1 MIKFYKKQLFLTGL
15 LLVFSLVTFAQVK
28 VTGVV
33 KDTEGQ
39 TMPGVTVAVKGT
51 TEAVSTTDNGKFTIN
66 APANGVLT
74 FSFIGYNSKDVSL
87 GGKTNLTVVLSA
99 SSKALN
105 EVVVVGYGT
114 QKKVN
119 VSGAV
124 NTVSTKQLTNR
135 PLTSLTSA
143 LEGVVPGVTIIARP
157 GDAGGSTTSGSLGN
171 DGVSINVRGRGNLGT
186 SSPLFVVDGVPIT
199 GGDFSRINPNDVE
212 SISVLKDASASSIYG
227 SRAAYG
233 VILVTTKKGKDGQA
247 VINYNAYYGIQTP
260 TVLPKWLGSYDFATL
275 TNEALANAGK
285 SPRFS
290 ASDLQKIK
298 DQSDPDHFPD
308 NDWYKLTLRESAP
321 MTEHE
326 INISGGG
333 KTRYFLGGS
342 FFDQNSLLPGKA
354 LQRYSFRSNIESP
367 VSDKFK
373 IGSNVSYIRDGLD
386 NKSGNVNFTTLNR
399 EVPLMV
405 NKQSNG
411 EWGSI
416 DGGIPDGTLASGN
429 PLRTLAE
436 GGRNAYTTN
445 RFIGS
450 VNGTYTPIKGL
461 DVNGLVSYNYFSSV
475 ASAFTSTIDPILNF
489 NTGAPISGTGVSPN
503 QLDEAWENTGKLLTQ
518 VTASYEKTVG
528 KHYAKL
534 LGGASYEQYSDR
546 KIEVI
551 RKNFP
556 SNDLNSINAGSSDPL
571 NTTSTGGI
579 QKNAIESVF
588 GRFNYS
594 YNDRYLFEASM
605 RVDASSQFAPG
616 HRSGAYPSFSGAWR
630 ISQEDFMKNV
640 TWLSELKLR
649 GSWGKLGNISNVGNY
664 DFYDGINTGTAVILD
679 QSKQDGAWQGKLPN
693 NTLSWEKINMT
704 NVGLDAGFFNNKLN
718 LQVDAFNKITNG
730 ILLVNPSL
738 PDEAGLTYDPNAP
751 NDPLKTTAPSV
762 NLAKV
767 QNKGFEISLNY
778 NGHIQDFK
786 YSVGGNVSRIWNKVL
801 NLGGQ
806 GDQVSGYYVNRV
818 GAAIGSFYMWQADGL
833 FATNADVAN
842 HATQSTSTKAGDIK
856 YVDQNGDGKIDGDD
870 RVIAGNDVPYFT
882 YGVNLSASYKNFDF
896 SLIGQGVG
904 NVKVYLEQEA
914 SQAFFNGA
922 GVKEYVL
929 GRWTAANPNPNAV
942 YPRLLSSADNTQNL
956 KQSSFWLFNADYF
969 RVKALTIGYTLP
981 KKVLESIHIKGLR
994 VYASSNNPFTIR
1006 GDKRLKDFDPETAS
1020 QRASYPQLKT
1030 YSFGVNLTL

>member
-1 MIKFYKKQLFLTGL
+1 MIKFYKKQAFLTGL
-15 LLVFSLVTFAQVK
+15 LLMISLISFAQAPI
-28 VTGVV
+28 TGVI
-33 KDTEGQ
+33 KDAESGQ
-39 TMPGVTVAVKGT
+39 TLPGVVVKVKGT
-51 TEAVSTTDNGKFTIN
+51 TAAVSTNADGKFTIS
-66 APANGVLT
+66 APADGVLT
-74 FSFIGYNSKDVSL
+74 CSFLGYTAKDVSI
-87 GGKTNLTVVLSA
+87 GGKTNITITLSA
-99 SSKALN
+99 STKGLN
-105 EVVVVGYGT
+105 EVVVIGYGT

-124 NTVSTKQLTNR
+124 NTVSAKQLTNR
-135 PLTSLTSA
+135 PVTSLTSA
-143 LEGVVPGVTIIARP
+143 LEGVVPGMAIVGRP
-157 GDAGGSTTSGSLGN
+157 GDAGGKTSAGNLGG
-171 DGVSINVRGRGNLGT
+171 DDVSINVRGRGNLGT

-199 GGDFSRINPNDVE
+199 SGDFARINPNDVE

-247 VINYNAYYGIQTP
+247 IMNYNAYYGIQKA

-275 TNEALANAGK
+275 TNEALTNAGK
-285 SPRFS
+285 PAKFS
-290 ASDLQKIK
+290 AGDLQKIK
-298 DQSDPDHFPD
+298 DQSDPDYFPD
-308 NDWYKLTLRESAP
+308 NDWYKLTLRKSAP

-342 FFDQNSLLPGKA
+342 FFDQNSLLPGKN
-354 LQRYSFRSNIESP
+354 LQRYSFRSNIESQ

-373 IGSNVSYIRDGLD
+373 VGSNISYIRDGLD
-386 NKSGNVNFTTLNR
+386 NKNGDVNFTSLNR
-399 EVPLMV
+399 DVPLMV

-416 DGGIPDGTLASGN
+416 NGGQADGTLASGN

-436 GGRNAYTTN
+436 GGRNSYATN
-445 RFIGS
+445 RFIGA

-461 DVNGLVSYNYFSSV
+461 DVNGMVSYNYFSGI
-475 ASAFTSTIDPILNF
+475 ASAFTSTIDPIINF
-489 NTGAPISGTGVSPN
+489 KTGAPISGTGVTPN
-503 QLDEAWENTGKLLTQ
+503 QLDEAWQNTGKLLTQ
-518 VTASYEKTVG
+518 ATASYEKTVG

-546 KIEVI
+546 RIRVI
-551 RKNFP
+551 RKNFA

-571 NTTSTGGI
+571 NTASTGGI
-579 QKNAIESVF
+579 QKNAIQSVF

-616 HRSGAYPSFSGAWR
+616 HRSGSYPSFSGAWR
-630 ISQEDFMKNV
+630 VSQEGFMKNV

-664 DFYDGINTGTAVILD
+664 DFYDGILTGTGAILD
-679 QSKQDGAWQGKLPN
+679 ESKQDGAWQGKLPN
-693 NTLSWEKINMT
+693 TTLSWEKINMT
-704 NVGLDAGFFNNKLN
+704 NVGLDAGFFNNRLN
-718 LQVDAFNKITNG
+718 LQIDAFNKITNG
-730 ILLVNPSL
+730 ILFTDPSL
-738 PDEAGLTYDPNAP
+738 PDEAGLKYDPNDDK
-751 NDPLKTTAPSV
+751 NNTAPSA
-762 NLAKV
+762 NLARV
-767 QNKGFEISLNY
+767 QNKGFELSLNY
-778 NGHIQDFK
+778 NGHIQEFK
-786 YSVGGNVSRIWNKVL
+786 FSVGGNVSKIWNKVL
-801 NLGGQ
+801 QLGGRGNQ
-806 GDQVSGYYVNRV
+806 PNGYYVNQV

-833 FATNADVAN
+833 FTSDAEVAK
-842 HATQSTSTKAGDIK
+842 HAVQSTNTKAGDIK

-870 RVIAGNDVPYFT
+870 RTIVGNDVPYFT

-896 SLIGQGVG
+896 SLLGQGVG
-904 NVKVYLEQEA
+904 NVKVYLENEA

-922 GVKEYVL
+922 GVKQYAL
-929 GRWTAANPNPNAV
+929 GRWTPANPNPNAV

-969 RVKALTIGYTLP
+969 RVKALTIGYSLP

>member
-1 MIKFYKKQLFLTGL
+1 MIKFYKKQTFLTAL
-15 LLVFSLVTFAQVK
+15 LLMISLITFAQAQ
-28 VTGVV
+28 VTGVI
-33 KDTEGQ
+33 KDAENGQ
-39 TMPGVTVAVKGT
+39 PLPGVVVKLKGT
-51 TEAVSTTDNGKFTIN
+51 TSAVSSNADGKFSIT
-66 APANGVLT
+66 APGDGVLSC
-74 FSFIGYNSKDVSL
+74 SFLGYNTKDVSI
-87 GGKTNLTVVLSA
+87 GGKTNIAITLSA
-99 SSKALN
+99 STKGLN

-124 NTVSTKQLTNR
+124 NTVSAKQLTNR
-135 PLTSLTSA
+135 PVTSLTSA
-143 LEGVVPGVTIIARP
+143 LEGVVPGMTIVGRP
-157 GDAGGSTTSGSLGN
+157 GDAGGKTKAGSLGG
-171 DGVSINVRGRGNLGT
+171 DDVSINVRGRGNLGT

-275 TNEALANAGK
+275 TNEALSNAGK
-285 SPRFS
+285 TPRFS

-298 DQSDPDHFPD
+298 DHSDPDNFPD
-308 NDWYKLTLRESAP
+308 NDWYKLTLRQSAP

-342 FFDQNSLLPGKA
+342 FFDQNSLLPDKN
-354 LQRYSFRSNIESP
+354 LQRYSFRANTESQ
-367 VSDKFK
+367 VSDKFR
-373 IGSNVSYIRDGLD
+373 IGSNVSFIRDGLD
-386 NKSGNVNFTTLNR
+386 NKNGTVDFTTLNR

-416 DGGIPDGTLASGN
+416 DGGLPDGTLAAGN

-436 GGRNAYTTN
+436 GGRNSYTTN

-450 VNGTYTPIKGL
+450 VNGNYTPIKGL
-461 DVNGLVSYNYFSSV
+461 DINGMVSYNYFSAVS
-475 ASAFTSTIDPILNF
+475 SAFTSTIDPILNF

-518 VTASYEKTVG
+518 GTVSYEKTVG

-551 RKNFP
+551 RKNFA
-556 SNDLNSINAGSSDPL
+556 SNDLNSINAGSADPL
-571 NTTSTGGI
+571 NTASTGGI
-579 QKNAIESVF
+579 QNNAIESVF

-594 YNDRYLFEASM
+594 YNDRYLLEASM

-630 ISQEDFMKNV
+630 ISQEDFMKSV

-693 NTLSWEKINMT
+693 TTLSWEKITMT

-730 ILLVNPSL
+730 ILLTNPSL
-738 PDEAGLTYDPNAP
+738 PDEAGLVFSTDPAKN
-751 NDPLKTTAPSV
+751 TAPSA

-767 QNKGFEISLNY
+767 QNKGFELSLNY

-786 YSVGGNVSRIWNKVL
+786 FSVGGNVSRIWNKVL

-806 GDQVSGYYVNRV
+806 GDQVNGYYVNRV

-833 FATNADVAN
+833 FTSSADVAN

-856 YVDQNGDGKIDGDD
+856 YVDQNGDGKIDGND
-870 RVIAGNDVPYFT
+870 RVIVGNDVPYFT

-896 SLIGQGVG
+896 SLLGQGVG
-904 NVKVYLEQEA
+904 NVKVYLEEEA

-929 GRWTAANPNPNAV
+929 GRWTATNPNPNAV

-969 RVKALTIGYTLP
+969 RVKALTIGYSLP

-1020 QRASYPQLKT
+1020 QRSSYPQLKT